1 MGKTYCLFVPWIP
14 NQTFESHAAH
24 FGIPIDYII
33 LKSGVGSKHGSLN
46 ALGKL
51 GNIDRLRIIG
61 RDKLNISENS

>member
-33 LKSGVGSKHGSLN
+33 LKSGVGSKYELLPLSQQ
-46 ALGKL
+46 
-51 GNIDRLRIIG
+51 D
-61 RDKLNISENS
+61 EVF